1 VLKSLN
7 LGLNLCEIKNPNTLD
22 YNLKLTIH
30 YENFNKILLLTSV
43 FLLVLFSCKKDQLEI
58 KKTADPCECAS
69 EVSADFVIEEH
80 TGPVSNLW
88 IETDTTFHN
97 KDVQFRALEEDAEYT
112 WYIGIETFNT
122 QAASR
127 FFSDQWK
134 GSYIPITLV
143 VKKEPNKTCF
153 PNDDGYDSIT
163 KTFFVSQ
170 YPIENGVNQDIEFGS
185 IEGVYRMFS
194 SELNDSIDIGVDIN
208 DKWSTK
214 TVDFINFD
222 GTGIVCDS
230 FSRDLTAGS
239 FREFHFNLSHTTT
252 SICTGLSGVVRNKIN
267 GEAEMIINSSTL
279 DPQDNSVVDY
289 TYNYFGRK
297 ID

>member
-1 VLKSLN
+1 MK
-7 LGLNLCEIKNPNTLD
+7 TL
-22 YNLKLTIH
+22 I
-30 YENFNKILLLTSV
+30 KILLLTSV

-143 VKKEPNKTCF
+143 VKKKPNKACF

-170 YPIENGVNQDIEFGS
+170 YPIEYGANQDIEFGS
-185 IEGVYRMFS
+185 IEGIYRMFS
-194 SELNDSIDIGVDIN
+194 SELNDSIDIGVDIR
-208 DKWSTK
+208 DSWGTQ
-214 TVDFINFD
+214 VVNFVNID
-222 GTGIVCDS
+222 GSGIVCDTFGKS
-230 FSRDLTAGS
+230 VSSKAY
-239 FREFHFNLSHTTT
+239 REIVFLVSHTTT

-279 DPQDNSVVDY
+279 DSQDNSVVNY

-297 ID
+297 LN

>member
-1 VLKSLN
+1 MK
-7 LGLNLCEIKNPNTLD
+7 TL
-22 YNLKLTIH
+22 I
-30 YENFNKILLLTSV
+30 KILLLTSV

-69 EVSADFVIEEH
+69 EVSADFVIEEQLYNVPH
-80 TGPVSNLW
+80 YDWV
-88 IETDTTFHN
+88 ETDTAFNETEL
-97 KDVQFRALEEDAEYT
+97 QFRALEENAEYK
-112 WYIGIETFNT
+112 WYIGIEEFETKT
-122 QAASR
+122 ASR
-127 FFSDQWK
+127 YFSNQWI
-134 GSYIPITLV
+134 GNNIPITLV

-185 IEGVYRMFS
+185 IEGVYRIFS

-214 TVDFINFD
+214 SVDFINFD

-252 SICTGLSGVVRNKIN
+252 SICTGLSGIVRNKIN

-297 ID
+297 LN